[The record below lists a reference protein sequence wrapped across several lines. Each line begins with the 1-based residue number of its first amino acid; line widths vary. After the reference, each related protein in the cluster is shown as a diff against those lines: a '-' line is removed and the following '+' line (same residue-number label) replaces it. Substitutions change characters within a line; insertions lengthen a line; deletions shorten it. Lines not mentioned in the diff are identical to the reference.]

1 MQLTSLIRSRYRFA
15 GDLGR
20 AAEVARVLVKYG
32 LAGWLSDVDWAAV
45 RSALRSAGGEVLA
58 QQPFEA
64 RLRLAIT
71 DLGTTYI
78 KLGQM
83 LSTRPDLVGKP
94 LADELSKLQQQT
106 PPDPPEVVTRVVH
119 DELGRTPEEMFR
131 EFDQTALASASIGQ
145 VHAARLK
152 SGRRAVV
159 KVQHPG
165 IEGTIRRDLDI
176 MAFLADLAEKNDIL
190 RGFQPVSLIREFSRT
205 LLNELDFRREQRN
218 LQVFRRNFADDQ
230 TVVFPKP
237 CPELTT
243 DRVLTMGFVKGYKLT
258 DEARLGRMKVD
269 RQELARRGAN
279 IFVQM
284 IFRDGFYHADPHP
297 GNLVVMKDGKIGLL
311 DAGMVG
317 RIDEG
322 MRRQVVDI
330 LMSAADRDGQRL
342 TDAVLRVC
350 GSPRGVDR
358 TALSSDLTEFFED
371 YGTQEVGQFNV
382 SGALSSITN
391 VLHMH
396 NLVLPG
402 NLSMLIKCLM
412 LLEGTGRLLSPTF
425 NLAELLEPWR
435 QKLIRE
441 KLSPATHLKEI
452 RRLYAD
458 WERAAEEL
466 PKSLT
471 NLVDRLERG
480 TFSLRL
486 EHEHLKSAA
495 NRLVSGIFI
504 GALLVGS
511 TIMLAQNVSPLMR
524 GLSVLGLI
532 GYVGAMLLGLRMLW
546 INRDSA
552 VSRRDGDWD

>member
-1 MQLTSLIRSRYRFA
+1 MQLTSLLRSRYRFA

-32 LAGWLSDVDWAAV
+32 LAGWLSDVEWP
-45 RSALRSAGGEVLA
+45 ALRNAFRSNGGEVLA

-64 RLRLAIT
+64 RVRLAIT

-83 LSTRPDLVGKP
+83 LSTRPDLVGKA
-94 LADELSKLQQQT
+94 LADELSKLQERT
-106 PPDPPEVVTRVVH
+106 PPDAPDVAARVVN
-119 DELGRTPEEMFR
+119 DELGRTPEECFK
-131 EFDQTALASASIGQ
+131 EFDGTALASASIGQ

-152 SGRRAVV
+152 NNRRVVV

-176 MAFLADLAEKNDIL
+176 LGFLAELAQKSDLL
-190 RGFQPVSLIREFSRT
+190 SGYQPVSLIREFSRT

-218 LQVFRRNFADDQ
+218 LQMFRRNFAEDQ

-237 CPELTT
+237 YPDLTT
-243 DRVLTMGFVKGYKLT
+243 DRVLTMGFVKGYKLSE
-258 DEARLGRMKVD
+258 DAKLARVKVE

-279 IFVQM
+279 VFVQM

-297 GNLVVMKDGKIGLL
+297 GNLVVMRDGKIGLL

-317 RIDEG
+317 RIDERL
-322 MRRQVVDI
+322 RRQVVDI
-330 LMSAADRDGQRL
+330 LMAAADRDSQRL

-350 GSPRGVDR
+350 GTPRGLDR
-358 TALSSDLTEFFED
+358 ARLGSDLTELFEN

-382 SGALSSITN
+382 SGALGAITGI
-391 VLHMH
+391 LHEH
-396 NLVLPG
+396 KLVLPG

-435 QKLIRE
+435 QKLIHE
-441 KLSPATHLKEI
+441 QLSPVTHLKEI
-452 RRLYAD
+452 GRLYTD
-458 WERAAEEL
+458 WERAAEEI
-466 PKSLT
+466 PKAIT
-471 NLVDRLERG
+471 NLIDRMEHG
-480 TFSLRL
+480 TLSIHL
-486 EHEHLKSAA
+486 EHQHLKSAM
-495 NRLVSGIFI
+495 NRLVGGLFI
-504 GALLVGS
+504 SALLVGS
-511 TIMLAQNVSPLMR
+511 TVLMAQKIAPLLGGM
-524 GLSVLGLI
+524 SVLGLS
-532 GYVGAMLLGLRMLW
+532 GYVVALLLGFRMLW
-546 INRDSA
+546 INRDKA
-552 VSRRDGDWD
+552 VSRKEGDWD